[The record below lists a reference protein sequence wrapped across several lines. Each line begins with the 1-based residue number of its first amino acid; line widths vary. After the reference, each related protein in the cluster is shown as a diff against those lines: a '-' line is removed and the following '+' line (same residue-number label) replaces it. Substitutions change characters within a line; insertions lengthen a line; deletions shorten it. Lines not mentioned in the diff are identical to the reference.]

1 MAGVGETGLSE
12 VSEHDVGLGE
22 VGHTL
27 RQVAIGGAVGEK
39 TSDLRN
45 DLAEVEAVADTDEA
59 TLRNSDVEQSDS
71 PTGANDP
78 SELAEKDRKVDE
90 IAQGE
95 PARRAIDRSIG
106 ERKSK
111 DIGLRPRRTRTIGG
125 QHAETEVE
133 RQGLETG
140 PTEIDAEVT
149 GSARQI
155 DDPTSARQSEFGHRL
170 LAPTN
175 VETERHDAVDHVVA
189 RGDGIEHAAYRRDLL
204 VAGRQLSG
212 VPGTILRHGVRL
224 WGHVSRCPLGSPTG
238 VTAGQNGGGS
248 APVGLWGDSAMIDF
262 TLAPEHEEI
271 RRRVRDFVDGHI
283 RPAIE
288 PFGHREE
295 MDADAHRA
303 YVGELIRLRK
313 LAVSEGLW
321 LPHMPKEWG
330 GMGLGHVALAMVQ
343 AEAARTRVGPW
354 VLNCQA
360 PDEGN
365 MHTLVH
371 WGTDE
376 QKQKYLKPLCDGVS
390 SSCFAMTEPEVAGSD
405 PTLIR
410 THAIKDGDE
419 WIINGHKWFISGAN
433 RAKFA
438 ILIARTEM
446 DVPEGSRGANTAFII
461 DLPAEG
467 WNNVREVET
476 MHGPGG
482 HSEIVIEDLRVHDS
496 QILGGR
502 GNGHRLGQY
511 RLGPARLAH
520 CMRWIAQAETALDMM
535 VDRSLKRYSHGSYL
549 AEKQG
554 VQWMIAD
561 SAMELYQC
569 KLMVLHAAYKIDRGD
584 DFRTEVS
591 MAKHFVA
598 NSLNRIIDRAIQVH
612 GALGYSTDTP
622 LANMLQH
629 ARWARFADGAD
640 EIHQMRIAENTIKS
654 FTDTGSTRLATGDL
668 PV

>member
-1 MAGVGETGLSE
+1 
-12 VSEHDVGLGE
+12 
-22 VGHTL
+22 
-27 RQVAIGGAVGEK
+27 
-39 TSDLRN
+39 
-45 DLAEVEAVADTDEA
+45 
-59 TLRNSDVEQSDS
+59 
-71 PTGANDP
+71 
-78 SELAEKDRKVDE
+78 
-90 IAQGE
+90 
-95 PARRAIDRSIG
+95 
-106 ERKSK
+106 
-111 DIGLRPRRTRTIGG
+111 
-125 QHAETEVE
+125 
-133 RQGLETG
+133 
-140 PTEIDAEVT
+140 
-149 GSARQI
+149 
-155 DDPTSARQSEFGHRL
+155 
-170 LAPTN
+170 
-175 VETERHDAVDHVVA
+175 
-189 RGDGIEHAAYRRDLL
+189 
-204 VAGRQLSG
+204 
-212 VPGTILRHGVRL
+212 
-224 WGHVSRCPLGSPTG
+224 
-238 VTAGQNGGGS
+238 
-248 APVGLWGDSAMIDF
+248 
-262 TLAPEHEEI
+262 
-271 RRRVRDFVDGHI
+271 
-283 RPAIE
+283 
-288 PFGHREE
+288 
-295 MDADAHRA
+295 
-303 YVGELIRLRK
+303 
-313 LAVSEGLW
+313 
-321 LPHMPKEWG
+321 
-330 GMGLGHVALAMVQ
+330 MVQ
-343 AEAARTRVGPW
+343 AESAKIRVGPW

-371 WGTDE
+371 WATDE
-376 QKQKYLKPLCDGVS
+376 QKDKYLKPLCAGTT

-410 THAIKDGDE
+410 TTAVKDGDE

-438 ILIARTEM
+438 ILIARTEP

-461 DLPAEG
+461 DLPSAG
-467 WNNVREVET
+467 WNNVREIAT

-520 CMRWIAQAETALDMM
+520 CMRWIAQAETALDLM
-535 VDRSLKRYSHGSYL
+535 VDRSLNRFSHGSLL

-554 VQWMIAD
+554 VQWLIAD

-622 LANMLQH
+622 LASMAQH

-640 EIHQMRIAENTIKS
+640 EIHQMRIAENTIKAFTS
-654 FTDTGSTRLATGDL
+654 FGTTRTATGDL